1 MAGETAPGS
10 APGALPPAPGRLLV
24 AAPSLVDP
32 NFARTVVLLLEADPG
47 GSLGVVL
54 NRPSEV
60 EVGAVL
66 SDWAGIGR
74 PDVLFRGGPV
84 EPDCALGIASVAEE
98 ATGGEDPMG
107 WRRVAGS
114 TGLVDLD
121 TPVPVL
127 SEALGALRIFAGYS
141 GWSPG
146 QLEEEIAEGAWYVV
160 DGEPGDAFL
169 VSPEDL
175 WTRVL
180 RRQGGRLAMLAT
192 LPADPRMN

>member
-1 MAGETAPGS
+1 MAGEW
-10 APGALPPAPGRLLV
+10 APGAAFRVLSPAPGRLLV
-24 AAPSLVDP
+24 AAPSLADP
-32 NFARTVVLLLEADPG
+32 NFARTVVLLLEADQG
-47 GSLGVVL
+47 GCLGVVL

-66 SDWAGIGR
+66 ADWAGIGPD

-84 EPDCALGIASVAEE
+84 EPDCALGIARVADAGAEE
-98 ATGGEDPMG
+98 PMG

-127 SEALGALRIFAGYS
+127 ADALGALRIFAGYA

-169 VSPEDL
+169 SSPEAL

>member
-1 MAGETAPGS
+1 MDGETPGS
-10 APGALPPAPGRLLV
+10 GPLPPAPGRLLV
-24 AAPSLVDP
+24 AAPSLADP
-32 NFARTVVLLLEADPG
+32 NFARAVVLLLDADPG
-47 GSLGVVL
+47 GCLGVVL

-60 EVGAVL
+60 EVGSVL
-66 SDWAGIGR
+66 ADWAGIGPG

-84 EPDCALGIASVAEE
+84 EPDCALGVARVAEDV
-98 ATGGEDPMG
+98 TGAEPMG

-121 TPVPVL
+121 TPVAVVAD
-127 SEALGALRIFAGYS
+127 ALGALRIFAGYA

-169 VSPEDL
+169 ASPEDL

-180 RRQGGRLAMLAT
+180 RRQGGRMAMLAT